1 MNISLSNNI
10 LSEYSIFFLKV
21 ISYMTKPSDSNP
33 DFERDSNTQP
43 NFDDSARRVPVWS
56 WTYCIWTPVRLEQ
69 NKIAFDDFEVYP
81 AANFDNI
88 RQKKVRVLWWVLSM

>member
-56 WTYCIWTPVRLEQ
+56 
-69 NKIAFDDFEVYP
+69 
-81 AANFDNI
+81 
-88 RQKKVRVLWWVLSM
+88 